1 MDTNEERRAHVG
13 YCIRRIV
20 LGLVAIAA
28 LIFVGTKAVASEQPI
43 PDFPVWMDEGLFCG
57 SERDTLQAIDEMG
70 TPLPYPASCGRLIAA
85 TVSTVELIGTH
96 QAKGYIFAIV
106 RFTMGGYR
114 VQTPYG
120 FDFFHFYEDGQLILK
135 IMYGYWFSTKIEGG
149 ENAEPVGTAI

>member
-1 MDTNEERRAHVG
+1 MN
-13 YCIRRIV
+13 IIWKIV
-20 LGLVAIAA
+20 LALVV
-28 LIFVGTKAVASEQPI
+28 LVGMCVAVTEAVASEQPI
-43 PDFPVWMDEGLFCG
+43 PDFPVWMDEGLFCE

-70 TPLPYPASCGRLIAA
+70 TPLPYPVSCGRLIAE
-85 TVSTVELIGTH
+85 TVSTVEFIGMH
-96 QAKGYIFAIV
+96 EANGYRFAIV

-149 ENAEPVGTAI
+149 EDAKPVGTPI